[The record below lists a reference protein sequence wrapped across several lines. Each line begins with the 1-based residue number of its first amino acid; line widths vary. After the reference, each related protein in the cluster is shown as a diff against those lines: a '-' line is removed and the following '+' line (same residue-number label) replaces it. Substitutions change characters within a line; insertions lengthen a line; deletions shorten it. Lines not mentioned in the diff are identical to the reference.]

1 MKKISKKMQFNLKK
15 TEIKKK
21 YTINSAIEILQ
32 SMKPANFI
40 ESVDA
45 TFILNINSKKSE
57 QNIRGS
63 ILLPH
68 GTGKKI
74 KIGVFTTGKNI
85 KIAKKYGADFVGMED
100 LAVIIKKQTIK
111 FDLIIAS
118 PETMN
123 LVGKLG
129 PILGPRGIMPNPK
142 FGTIST
148 DIKKSLKDARKGK
161 INYRNDKNGIIHSN
175 FGKINFSKI
184 QLYENFLTLYNQI
197 TLSKPNQLKGIY
209 YKKISISTTMSP
221 GIIID
226 HLSLQNIV
234 YP

>member
-1 MKKISKKMQFNLKK
+1 MKKISKKMQVNLIK
-15 TEIKKK
+15 IKKK
-21 YTINSAIEILQ
+21 KIYSLHEAIKILKT
-32 SMKPANFI
+32 MKLANFI

-45 TFILNINSKKSE
+45 TFHVNINPKKSE

-85 KIAKKYGADFVGMED
+85 DVANKYGADFVGTED
-100 LAVIIKKQTIK
+100 LAEIIKKQTIK

-118 PETMN
+118 PETMD

-129 PILGPRGIMPNPK
+129 PILGPQGIMPNPK

-148 DIKKSLKDARKGK
+148 DLKKSILEARKGK
-161 INYRNDKNGIIHSN
+161 INYKNDKNGIIHSN
-175 FGKINFSKI
+175 FGKINFSQI
-184 QLYENFLTLYNQI
+184 QLYENFLTLYKNI
-197 TLSKPNQLKGIY
+197 MKSKPNQLKGIF

-226 HLSLQNIV
+226 HLSL
-234 YP
+234 

>member
-15 TEIKKK
+15 IKIKKL
-21 YTINSAIEILQ
+21 YTINSAIKLLKD
-32 SMKPANFI
+32 MKPANFI
-40 ESVDA
+40 ESIDA
-45 TFILNINSKKSE
+45 TFHLNINPKKSE

-85 KIAKKYGADFVGMED
+85 NIAKKYGADFVGMED
-100 LAVIIKKQTIK
+100 LAIIIKKQTIK

-142 FGTIST
+142 FGTISN
-148 DIKKSLKDARKGK
+148 DIKKSLKEARKGK

-175 FGKINFSKI
+175 FGKINFPKI
-184 QLYENFLTLYNQI
+184 QLYENFLTLYNNIKQ
-197 TLSKPNQLKGIY
+197 SKPNQLKGVY
-209 YKKISISTTMSP
+209 YKKINISTTMSP
-221 GIIID
+221 GITID
-226 HLSLQNIV
+226 HLSL
-234 YP
+234 